1 MVLHFNTTGK
11 EAHSK
16 MHIQKHHLEIIVLA
30 ADDAEITAENIA
42 GAADIPP
49 YRARAMLKRIGI
61 EKPTRAEA
69 LELVA
74 KRSPSACILLANM
87 HREKH
92 EKHETLWKNM
102 EAVSER
108 MDVLEKRAKDAET
121 TATKALAKNTPASK
135 LPNLKPSYFGTSV
148 YLRELAEW
156 AGISVEALRAQ
167 MESLAYMH
175 EEIEYY
181 GEGPDDTLTLTV
193 KGANAVAKALD
204 LEKAE

>member
-87 HREKH
+87 YREKH

-102 EAVSER
+102 ER
-108 MDVLEKRAKDAET
+108 MDLLEAEK
-121 TATKALAKNTPASK
+121 TAVKKKGRPSK
-135 LPNLKPSYFGTSV
+135 LPNLEPSCYGDSV

-156 AGISVEALRAQ
+156 AGMSVAFLRAQ

-175 EEIEYY
+175 EKIQYFKD
-181 GEGPDDTLTLTV
+181 GPDDALTLTV
-193 KGANAVAKALD
+193 IGANDVAKALN
-204 LEKAE
+204 LEKAG

>member
-1 MVLHFNTTGK
+1 
-11 EAHSK
+11 
-16 MHIQKHHLEIIVLA
+16 MHIQKHHLEVIVLA

-102 EAVSER
+102 ER
-108 MDVLEKRAKDAET
+108 MDLLEKRAREAET
-121 TATKALAKNTPASK
+121 TATKAVKKKGRPSK
-135 LPNLKPSYFGTSV
+135 LPNLEPSCYGDSV

-156 AGISVEALRAQ
+156 AGMSVASLRAQ

-175 EEIEYY
+175 EEIEYS
-181 GEGPDDTLTLTV
+181 DDTLTLTV

>member
-1 MVLHFNTTGK
+1 
-11 EAHSK
+11 

-69 LELVA
+69 LELIA

-108 MDVLEKRAKDAET
+108 MDVLERRAREAET
-121 TATKALAKNTPASK
+121 TVMKQGRPSK
-135 LPNLKPSYFGTSV
+135 LPNLKPSIYGDCV
-148 YLRELAEW
+148 YLKELAEW
-156 AGISVEALRAQ
+156 AGVPLHALKERID
-167 MESLAYMH
+167 ETPVLLGNEKVGYSELLLAEDSM
-175 EEIEYY
+175 
-181 GEGPDDTLTLTV
+181 LLA
-193 KGANAVAKALD
+193 KGANIVAQVLN
-204 LEKAE
+204 LEPKK

>member
-1 MVLHFNTTGK
+1 
-11 EAHSK
+11 
-16 MHIQKHHLEIIVLA
+16 MHIQKNHLEIIVLA

-42 GAADIPP
+42 NAADIPP
-49 YRARAMLKRIGI
+49 YRVRAELKRIGL
-61 EKPTRAEA
+61 ENPTRPDA
-69 LELVA
+69 LAFIA

-108 MDVLEKRAKDAET
+108 MDVLEKRAKEAET
-121 TATKALAKNTPASK
+121 TATKALTKNTPAKGRTSK
-135 LPNLKPSYFGTSV
+135 LPNLKPSCYGNSV
-148 YLRELAEW
+148 YLWELAEW
-156 AGISVEALRAQ
+156 AGMSVESLRAQ

-175 EEIEYY
+175 DEIEYFD
-181 GEGPDDTLTLTV
+181 EGSDDAILTLTV

>member
-1 MVLHFNTTGK
+1 
-11 EAHSK
+11 
-16 MHIQKHHLEIIVLA
+16 MHIQKNHLEIIVLA

-49 YRARAMLKRIGI
+49 YRVRAELKRIGL
-61 EKPTRAEA
+61 ENPTRRDA
-69 LELVA
+69 LAFIA

-108 MDVLEKRAKDAET
+108 IDVLERRAREAET
-121 TATKALAKNTPASK
+121 TATKAVMKKGRTSK
-135 LPNLKPSYFGTSV
+135 LPNLKPSCYGNSV

-156 AGISVEALRAQ
+156 AGMSVASLRAQ
-167 MESLAYMH
+167 MESLEYMH
-175 EEIEYY
+175 DEIEYFD
-181 GEGPDDTLTLTV
+181 EGPDDALTLTV

-204 LEKAE
+204 LENKG

>member
-1 MVLHFNTTGK
+1 MN
-11 EAHSK
+11 
-16 MHIQKHHLEIIVLA
+16 IQKHHLEVIVLA

-92 EKHETLWKNM
+92 EKHETLWRNM

-108 MDVLEKRAKDAET
+108 MDLLEKRAKEAET
-121 TATKALAKNTPASK
+121 TATKALTKNTPAKGRPSK
-135 LPNLKPSYFGTSV
+135 LPNLKPSCYGNSV

-156 AGISVEALRAQ
+156 AGISVESLRAQ

-175 EEIEYY
+175 EKIQYFKD
-181 GEGPDDTLTLTV
+181 GPDDALTLTV

>member
-1 MVLHFNTTGK
+1 
-11 EAHSK
+11 
-16 MHIQKHHLEIIVLA
+16 MHIQKHHLEVIVLA

-49 YRARAMLKRIGI
+49 YRARAMLKRTGI

-74 KRSPSACILLANM
+74 KRSPSVCLLLANM

-108 MDVLEKRAKDAET
+108 MDVLERRAREAEK
-121 TATKALAKNTPASK
+121 TATKALAKNTPAKGRPSK
-135 LPNLKPSYFGTSV
+135 LPNLKPSIYGDCV
-148 YLRELAEW
+148 YLKELAEW
-156 AGISVEALRAQ
+156 AGVQLHILKERIDETPVLLDNEKVGYSELLPAEQ
-167 MESLAYMH
+167 SIILA
-175 EEIEYY
+175 
-181 GEGPDDTLTLTV
+181 
-193 KGANAVAKALD
+193 KGANIIAQALD